1 MRDCRSGQPDRTAVT
16 VSAGRHKV
24 PDGRDGAQNR
34 TGAADFAAARQL
46 ARRFVR
52 ADVFAPAA
60 AADGVVGEMQLNLL
74 VTDFYHDASSSPGPA
89 RVDVSAELVDRASR
103 KLIARSRFTAP
114 SPR

>member
-1 MRDCRSGQPDRTAVT
+1 MRDCGSGQPDPTAVT

-52 ADVFAPAA
+52 ADVFARAA
-60 AADGVVGEMQLNLL
+60 AARRVSVRDLDG
-74 VTDFYHDASSSPGPA
+74 SSVDPNGRIAGPA
-89 RVDVSAELVDRASR
+89 PGGKRRLQLG
-103 KLIARSRFTAP
+103 LIEWGGGRWGSWAVFS
-114 SPR
+114 